1 MNRRIRPHLWLVS
14 LISRMVPRR
23 FRSDWKEEWKAELVH
38 RESVLA
44 RRSQSDW
51 KARNDL
57 IRRGLASFWDALA
70 MQPRRLEEEFLQ
82 DIRYAIRLLI
92 KQKAITAVAI
102 VSLAVGI
109 GANTALFSLID
120 AMLLKKLPVHNPD
133 DLVLFNWSAVQ
144 AGMDLP
150 LSITFD
156 GNRTDPGTGRTTWD
170 SFSYRVFEQFRTS
183 NKTLSAIFAFARIY
197 RANIV
202 ADGNAEIGDGEL
214 VSGGYFNGLGVSTI
228 AGRPIQDSDDN
239 TAAAPVAVLGYR
251 YWQQRFGLDP
261 AIVGK
266 TLKVNNVSLTVIGIA
281 PPDFSGTLQ
290 VQDSPDIYV
299 PMALEPLLVSP
310 NGGGPIEMPDWWWL
324 QIMGRVRPGVSPE
337 QVRGNMDGVFQQNV
351 REISGNKSP
360 SPFSPTLEVVS
371 GSRGLYSSRETYSQP
386 LMILMVIM
394 GLVLLIAC
402 VNVANLLLA
411 RAATRQREIVT
422 RLSIGATR
430 LRLIR
435 QLLTESVV
443 LASLGGSLGI
453 VFGYWGKDLLLKWGP
468 WGIQSEQVT
477 VRMDLRVLGFA
488 IAISVFTGILFGIV
502 PAMRSVRTE
511 LAPALIQNARTLSA
525 GRTRVSKSLLV
536 LQVAMSLVL
545 MVGAAFFIQ
554 TLWKLKHVDV
564 GFDTGNVLLFKIDPT
579 LNRYPVAQFTTAM
592 EQITERLQAI
602 EGVRGVT
609 VSDSALIADGGNFG
623 SRNRS
628 DVRAA
633 MLGIRWN
640 FFQTMGVPVVS
651 GRSFTPQ
658 DNAIAPKV
666 ALINE
671 TLARRYF
678 PDANPVGKR
687 VWDAEIVGVVRDTK
701 IGSVRRD
708 IPPAVFTPYL
718 QERPRRMTFQI
729 RFTDAARA
737 LIPAFRNVVKQVD
750 SNLPVY
756 DIRTLEE
763 QVDRTQLSQAILFAN
778 FASAFGAV
786 ALFLVCVGLYGV
798 TSYNVARRTHEIGIR
813 IALGAKTST
822 VRTMVMQEI
831 LFLVLVG
838 VGLGLAGALT
848 LTNKIRTM
856 LFGITPNDPM
866 TVFMAIAVLV
876 GVAAFSGYL
885 PARRASKVDP
895 MIALRYE

>member
-23 FRSDWKEEWKAELVH
+23 FRSDWKEEWEAELVH

-51 KARNDL
+51 KARTDL

-133 DLVLFNWSAVQ
+133 DLVLFNWSAAQ
-144 AGMDLP
+144 AGGDLP

-156 GNRTDPGTGRTTWD
+156 GNRTDPATGRTTWD
-170 SFSYRVFEQFRTS
+170 SFSYRVFEQFKTG

-202 ADGNAEIGDGEL
+202 ADGSAEIGDGEL
-214 VSGGYFNGLGVSTI
+214 VSGGYFNGLGVSAV

-239 TAAAPVAVLGYR
+239 TAAAPVAVIGYR

-310 NGGGPIEMPDWWWL
+310 NGGGPMQIPDWWWL

-360 SPFSPTLEVVS
+360 VPFTPTLEVVS

-435 QLLTESVV
+435 QLLTESLV

-511 LAPALIQNARTLSA
+511 LAPVLIQNARTLSA

-579 LNRYPVAQFTTAM
+579 LNRYPAAQFTTAM
-592 EQITERLQAI
+592 EQIIERLQAI
-602 EGVRGVT
+602 DGVRGVT

-651 GRSFTPQ
+651 GRSFTSQ
-658 DNAIAPKV
+658 DNAVAPKV

-678 PDANPVGKR
+678 PDTNPVGKR

-701 IGSVRRD
+701 IGSLRRD

-729 RFTDAARA
+729 RFTGTSRG

-778 FASAFGAV
+778 FASAFGVV

-813 IALGAKTST
+813 IALGAKTSN
-822 VRTMVMQEI
+822 VRTMVMQE
-831 LFLVLVG
+831 LFFLVLAG
-838 VGLGLAGALT
+838 VGLGLAGALI
-848 LTNKIRTM
+848 LTSKIQTM

-866 TVFMAIAVLV
+866 TVSVAIAVLV

>member
-1 MNRRIRPHLWLVS
+1 MNRRIRLHLWLVS
-14 LISRMVPRR
+14 LISRIVPRR
-23 FRSDWKEEWKAELVH
+23 FRSDWKQEWEAELVH

-51 KARNDL
+51 KARTDL
-57 IRRGLASFWDALA
+57 LRRGLASFWDALA
-70 MQPRRLEEEFLQ
+70 MQPRRLEEEFMQ
-82 DIRYAIRLLI
+82 DIRYAIRLLV

-120 AMLLKKLPVHNPD
+120 AMLLKKLPLHNPD
-133 DLVLFNWSAVQ
+133 ELVLFNWSAPQ
-144 AGMDLP
+144 AGRVLP
-150 LSITFD
+150 LNITFD
-156 GNRTDPGTGRTTWD
+156 GNRTDPATGLTTWD
-170 SFSYRVFEQFRTS
+170 SFSYRAFEQFRA
-183 NKTLSAIFAFARIY
+183 NNETLSAIFAFARIY

-202 ADGNAEIGDGEL
+202 ADGNAEIGDGQL
-214 VSGGYFNGLGVSTI
+214 VSGGYFNGLGVSTV
-228 AGRPIQDSDDN
+228 AGRPIQDSDDYP
-239 TAAAPVAVLGYR
+239 AATPVAVIGYR
-251 YWQQRFGLDP
+251 YWRERFGLDP

-266 TLKVNNVSLTVIGIA
+266 TLRVNNVSLTVIGIT

-299 PMALEPLLVSP
+299 PMALEPLIVSP
-310 NGGGPIEMPDWWWL
+310 NGAGPMQMPDWWWL
-324 QIMGRVRPGVSPE
+324 QIMGRVRPGVHAE
-337 QVRGNMDGVFQQNV
+337 QVRGNMDGLFQQNV
-351 REISGNKSP
+351 KEMLGNKP
-360 SPFSPTLEVVS
+360 QVPFNPTLEVVS
-371 GSRGLYSSRETYSQP
+371 GSRGLYVSRETYSQP

-443 LASLGGSLGI
+443 LAFLGGSLGI
-453 VFGYWGKDLLLKWGP
+453 AFAYWGKDLLLKWGP

-477 VRMDLRVLGFA
+477 VRVDLRVLGFA
-488 IAISVFTGILFGIV
+488 IAISVVTGILFGIV

-511 LAPALIQNARTLSA
+511 LAPVLIQNARTLS
-525 GRTRVSKSLLV
+525 GRRSRVSKSLLV

-545 MVGAAFFIQ
+545 LVGAAFFVQ

-564 GFDTGNVLLFKIDPT
+564 GFDTGNLLLFKIDPT
-579 LNRYPVAQFTTAM
+579 LNRYPAAQFTSAM
-592 EQITERLQAI
+592 EQIIERLQTIDGVHGVAI
-602 EGVRGVT
+602 
-609 VSDSALIADGGNFG
+609 SDNALVADGGNFG

-651 GRSFTPQ
+651 GRSFSPQ
-658 DNAIAPKV
+658 DNAISQKV

-671 TLARRYF
+671 TLAKRYF

-701 IGSVRRD
+701 IGALRRD

-729 RFTDAARA
+729 RFTGASRS
-737 LIPAFRNVVKQVD
+737 LIPAFRDAVKQVD
-750 SNLPVY
+750 SNLPIY
-756 DIRTLEE
+756 DIRTLDE
-763 QVDRTQLSQAILFAN
+763 QIDRTQLSQEILFSN
-778 FASAFGAV
+778 FASVFGAA

-798 TSYNVARRTHEIGIR
+798 TSNNVVRRTHEIGIR
-813 IALGAKTST
+813 IALGAKTSN
-822 VRTMVMQEI
+822 VCTMIMRET
-831 LFLVLVG
+831 LLVVFAG

-848 LTNKIRTM
+848 LTNRIQSM
-856 LFGITPNDPM
+856 LFGLTPNDPI
-866 TVFMAIAVLV
+866 TVSMAIAALV
-876 GVAAFSGYL
+876 GVAAFAGYL

-895 MIALRYE
+895 IVALRYE